1 MRDIP
6 YAGEIFALAAPI
18 CWSFAI
24 LLFRKTGETVPPL
37 ALNLFK
43 NLFAL
48 PLFLGTLYL
57 VGGNLITGAPRN
69 DYLLL
74 ILSGAI
80 GIGISDT
87 LFFMT
92 LNRVGAGLQAIIGT
106 SYSPSIIVMSFLVLG
121 ERLSPVQLIGV
132 AFILSAVLTVGQVRT
147 SRDGLTRKTL
157 FTGIALGVIATA
169 TQAVS
174 IVAIKPLLEESPLI
188 WANCW
193 RLLGGVVASFLFL
206 PLLSGRRRALKTLR
220 NVRIW
225 PVMIPGTILGTYISL
240 IFWLAGM
247 KYTYASVAA
256 ALNQT
261 STLFTFILA
270 ALILKEPVTRTRVAA
285 LALGLLGVALVTF
298 W

>member
-1 MRDIP
+1 MENIP
-6 YAGEIFALAAPI
+6 YGGEIFALAAPI
-18 CWSFAI
+18 CWSIAV

-43 NLFAL
+43 NLFTL
-48 PLFLGTLYL
+48 PLFLATLYL
-57 VGGNLITGAPRN
+57 LGGKLIIDAPRG
-69 DYLLL
+69 DYILL
-74 ILSGAI
+74 ILSGVV

-92 LNRVGAGLQAIIGT
+92 LNRVGAGLAAIIT
-106 SYSPSIIVMSFLVLG
+106 TTYSPSIILLSFFLLG
-121 ERLSPVQLIGV
+121 ERMSLVQAFGV
-132 AFILSAVLTVGQVRT
+132 ILILSAVLTVGQVRT
-147 SRDGLTRKTL
+147 SGEGPTRKML
-157 FTGIALGVIATA
+157 ISGIILGLLTTS
-169 TQAVS
+169 TQAIS

-193 RLLGGVVASFLFL
+193 RMLGGVVTGFLFL
-206 PLLSGRRRALKTLR
+206 PMLKGRRRALRALA

-225 PVMIPGTILGTYISL
+225 PVLIPGTLLGTYVSL

-247 KYTYASVAA
+247 KYTLASVAA

-261 STLFTFILA
+261 ATLFTFVLA
-270 ALILKEPVTRTRVAA
+270 ALILKEPVTPTRLGA
-285 LALGLLGVALVTF
+285 LLLGLIGVALVTF